1 MKENKK
7 ENMLSLEFSDSVF
20 AVYEE
25 KNEDSGEDSYFYS
38 ADEQTVFLAVCDG
51 CGGLGSLTYPEW
63 NGRTGAYMASRSVV
77 LSLQK
82 WFDDVYD
89 SSAFFSKS
97 DTEMIKESIQNGF
110 KALDNIERPAS
121 KIKGSMVRSFPTT
134 LAAVL
139 IKRNG
144 HKLALKTIW
153 AGDSRVYCLSA
164 NGLSQLTIDD
174 IYGEDALS
182 NLTRDGSLT
191 NVISSDG
198 NYTIHSDTFDFDMPG
213 IIIAATDGCF
223 GYIPTPMHFEYM
235 LLVCLQKSK
244 NYNEWK
250 ENIAE
255 YLKKISG
262 DDATMCVAAF
272 GYKSFSEMK
281 NIFSERISFLEK
293 NYIFML
299 EESTDETVQIL
310 WDEYKKGYYSMLKEE
325 QRRMYL

>member
-25 KNEDSGEDSYFYS
+25 KKEDSGEDSYFYS

-235 LLVCLQKSK
+235 LLVSLQKSK

-255 YLKKISG
+255 YLKEISG

-281 NIFSERISFLEK
+281 NFFAERISFLEK